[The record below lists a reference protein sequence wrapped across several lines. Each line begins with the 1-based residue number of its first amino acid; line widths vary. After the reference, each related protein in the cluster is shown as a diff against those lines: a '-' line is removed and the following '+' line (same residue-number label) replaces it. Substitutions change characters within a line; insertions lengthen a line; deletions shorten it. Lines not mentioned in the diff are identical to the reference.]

1 MTDISIV
8 KEFCV
13 GMHLDFEG
21 VPCKIISFPTRF
33 MVVVEALDPNA
44 AGWSSTKTTIKHLR
58 ETQKIQTKKTKKKK
72 VVRIK
77 ARKVNSRYPIRQVR
91 DDLYYRYLNLCDLWG
106 RYAHL
111 IEQAGENPITQEKRR
126 KAMAKASIYLHSA
139 IELEEKNL
147 EKEEKRREEAG
158 EDDGDQA

>member
-1 MTDISIV
+1 MTEISIV

-58 ETQKIQTKKTKKKK
+58 ETQKMPEQTKKKK
-72 VVRIK
+72 VVRK
-77 ARKVNSRYPIRQVR
+77 ARKVKLRNIRCR
-91 DDLYYRYLNLCDLWG
+91 DDFYYRYLNLCDLWE

-111 IEQAGENPITQEKRR
+111 IAQAGENPLTKGKQKE
-126 KAMAKASIYLHSA
+126 AMAKASVFLHSA
-139 IELEEKNL
+139 IEMEEKSL